1 MKAEHQRR
9 AREDGKEGRM
19 AKRGVLGP
27 RPGLKFYR
35 PPPFPPARGAA
46 FDYNII
52 KPKLHENLKT
62 RKRKGHPSKKR

>member
-27 RPGLKFYR
+27 RPGLKFS
-35 PPPFPPARGAA
+35 PPLPPARGAA
-46 FDYNII
+46 FAYSVI
-52 KPKLHENLKT
+52 KT
-62 RKRKGHPSKKR
+62 QMT